1 MLSFVSGERKPRAHF
16 SGIGGTGMVAVA
28 RLAIEAGWEVRGSD
42 NPLYPPTSDMV
53 RALDIPFSE
62 GYAAANLD
70 WAPDVVVIGNALS
83 RGNEE
88 IEAVLERG
96 LPYMSY
102 PEWLKFAV
110 LPSRHSIVIAGTHGK
125 TTTTALAAHLL
136 DHAGKAPGF
145 LIGGQSD
152 NFAHSSR
159 LGAAGAP
166 FVIEGDEYDTAFF
179 DKRAKFFHYLPRTAV
194 VTSLELDHAD
204 IYRNVEEI
212 EAAFRFMLRQI
223 PASGRLILCADSP
236 RAAALREH
244 AFSEVV
250 TYGFDETADW
260 RVEEGAQEGEFQA
273 FTVYH
278 GGSKW
283 GEFRSPLYG
292 RHNLQNTLAA
302 IVVAHEQGVDAA
314 EIATALLD
322 FKGVRRRM
330 DVFLKSDGILFIDDF
345 AHHPTAIRETI
356 AAVRARWPGERLTV
370 LFDPGRTKRGLVP
383 NMEEGLPLTSG
394 RSYRLTV
401 SSSWLDAQG
410 EPLAE
415 TFEKRF
421 TVTPSDFNSPMPP
434 QWKVSAPAAGTIAP
448 VVVALGETVDRALAL
463 RLIDV
468 LSRRRTLVVGEASLA
483 DHETRWSFTP
493 KVPWRAGQ
501 YRLRVDGT
509 LEDPSGN

>member
-1 MLSFVSGERKPRAHF
+1 MLSFVPGDRKPRAHF

-42 NPLYPPTSDMV
+42 TPLYPPTSDMV

-62 GYAAANLD
+62 SYSAANLD
-70 WAPDVVVIGNALS
+70 WGPDVVVIGNVLS
-83 RGNEE
+83 RGNEDV
-88 IEAVLERG
+88 EAVLERG
-96 LPYMSY
+96 LQYMSY

-110 LPSRHSIVIAGTHGK
+110 LPSRHSIVVAGTHGK

-159 LGAAGAP
+159 LGADGGP

-194 VTSLELDHAD
+194 VTSLEFDHGD
-204 IYRNVEEI
+204 IYRDVEEI

-244 AFSEVV
+244 AFCQVV
-250 TYGFDETADW
+250 TYGFDEAADW
-260 RVEEGAQEGEFQA
+260 RVEEGAQDGDLQA
-273 FTVYH
+273 FRVCRDGTL
-278 GGSKW
+278 W
-283 GEFRSPLYG
+283 GEFKSPLYG

-302 IVVAHEQGVDAA
+302 IVIADEQGVEAG
-314 EIATALLD
+314 EIAAALLD

-330 DVFLKSDGILFIDDF
+330 DIFLKSDGITFVDDF

-370 LFDPGRTKRGLVP
+370 LFEP
-383 NMEEGLPLTSG
+383 
-394 RSYRLTV
+394 RSNTT
-401 SSSWLDAQG
+401 A
-410 EPLAE
+410 
-415 TFEKRF
+415 TNRF
-421 TVTPSDFNSPMPP
+421 
-434 QWKVSAPAAGTIAP
+434 QRE
-448 VVVALGETVDRALAL
+448 LGEAFTGAHEVWIGPIYRADRYPESERLDRDRLIADIERNGAIGHVTDNVEQIVRHIREDVEVHDIVLVFSNGAFVVLYAL
-463 RLIDV
+463 RLAAF
-468 LSRRRTLVVGEASLA
+468 SG
-483 DHETRWSFTP
+483 H
-493 KVPWRAGQ
+493 
-501 YRLRVDGT
+501 VDA
-509 LEDPSGN
+509 

>member
-1 MLSFVSGERKPRAHF
+1 
-16 SGIGGTGMVAVA
+16 MVAVA

-42 NPLYPPTSDMV
+42 NPLYPPASDMV
-53 RALDIPFSE
+53 RALDVPLAE

-83 RGNEE
+83 RSNEE

-96 LPYMSY
+96 LQYMSY

-236 RAAALREH
+236 RAAGLREH

-260 RVEEGAQEGEFQA
+260 RVEEGAQDGEFQA

-278 GGSKW
+278 GGGKW

-356 AAVRARWPGERLTV
+356 AAVRAHWPGERLTV
-370 LFDPGRTKRGLVP
+370 LFEP
-383 NMEEGLPLTSG
+383 
-394 RSYRLTV
+394 RSNTT
-401 SSSWLDAQG
+401 A
-410 EPLAE
+410 
-415 TFEKRF
+415 TNRF
-421 TVTPSDFNSPMPP
+421 QSE
-434 QWKVSAPAAGTIAP
+434 
-448 VVVALGETVDRALAL
+448 LGEAFKGAHEVWIGPIYRADRFPETGRLDRD
-463 RLIDV
+463 RLIADIERGGAIGHVTDNVEQIVRHIREDV
-468 LSRRRTLVVGEASLA
+468 EVHDIVLVFSNGAFDGLYDLLRA
-483 DHETRWSFTP
+483 AFT
-493 KVPWRAGQ
+493 GQ
-501 YRLRVDGT
+501 
-509 LEDPSGN
+509 EDA

>member
-1 MLSFVSGERKPRAHF
+1 MLSFVPGDRKPRAHF

-53 RALDIPFSE
+53 RALDVPFYE
-62 GYAAANLD
+62 GYAADNLD
-70 WAPDVVVIGNALS
+70 WRPDVAVIGNALS

-88 IEAVLERG
+88 VEAVLERG
-96 LPYMSY
+96 IPYLSY

-136 DHAGKAPGF
+136 DHAGKSPGF

-159 LGAAGAP
+159 LGAADAP

-204 IYRNVEEI
+204 IYRDVEEI
-212 EAAFRFMLRQI
+212 ETAFRFMLRQI
-223 PASGRLILCADSP
+223 PASGQLILCADSP

-244 AFSEVV
+244 SFCDVA

-260 RVEEGAQEGEFQA
+260 RVEEGAQDGDLQA
-273 FTVYH
+273 FRVCRD
-278 GGSKW
+278 GKLW
-283 GEFRSPLYG
+283 GEFKSPLYG

-302 IVVAHEQGVDAA
+302 IAVANEQGVDAA
-314 EIATALLD
+314 EIAAALLD

-330 DVFLKSDGILFIDDF
+330 DIFLKSDGITFVDDF

-370 LFDPGRTKRGLVP
+370 LFEPRSNTTATNRFQRELGDAFTGAHEVWVGPIYRADRFPEGERLDREQLVADIEGHGAIAHVTDSVEQIVRHLREDVEVHDIVLVFSNGAFDGLYDLLRAAFTGQ
-383 NMEEGLPLTSG
+383 E
-394 RSYRLTV
+394 
-401 SSSWLDAQG
+401 DA
-410 EPLAE
+410 
-415 TFEKRF
+415 
-421 TVTPSDFNSPMPP
+421 
-434 QWKVSAPAAGTIAP
+434 
-448 VVVALGETVDRALAL
+448 
-463 RLIDV
+463 
-468 LSRRRTLVVGEASLA
+468 
-483 DHETRWSFTP
+483 
-493 KVPWRAGQ
+493 
-501 YRLRVDGT
+501 
-509 LEDPSGN
+509 